1 MGCGA
6 SQPASE
12 NAEHPRPREKPRG
25 EDIDAASSSK
35 ASSSKGKGSGRR
47 RLPISEGGEGRDV
60 IVLFGPPGAGK
71 GSQAPHIVAKLNIPH
86 ISVGGIMR
94 DAIEER
100 TPLGLVCREVME
112 ADGLIT
118 DDVVAG
124 LIRERIARE
133 DCDRGFVMDGF
144 PRTVE
149 QAQTFDDVLAYTHER
164 VTRIVVLE
172 APDDVLERRVAGRW
186 QHKASG
192 RLYHAATA
200 PPRSLPPGAT
210 PSGANMLDD
219 ETGEPLVRR
228 LDDQEATLRRR
239 LQGYKAQ
246 VSPVL
251 THYASAARSA
261 VTSVD
266 ANQRPEHVRACVA
279 AALEGRAQPAS
290 VSFEMGRVVG
300 SVGGEGSDGG
310 GGAGVEGDDGGVE
323 GDEAAEGEEEPAAAD
338 DDSTQV
344 AFQPLPESP
353 THRSSMAGGGETS
366 LQPEPIAAS

>member
-12 NAEHPRPREKPRG
+12 NAEHPQPREKPRG

-47 RLPISEGGEGRDV
+47 LPISEGGEARDV

-124 LIRERIARE
+124 LIRERIARK

-172 APDDVLERRVAGRW
+172 APPTTSSSEGSRAGGNTR
-186 QHKASG
+186 HPADCTTP
-192 RLYHAATA
+192 R
-200 PPRSLPPGAT
+200 PPRRGRCRPARRPAAPTCWTTRWAS
-210 PSGANMLDD
+210 PSCDAS
-219 ETGEPLVRR
+219 T
-228 LDDQEATLRRR
+228 TRRR
-239 LQGYKAQ
+239 
-246 VSPVL
+246 
-251 THYASAARSA
+251 R
-261 VTSVD
+261 
-266 ANQRPEHVRACVA
+266 C
-279 AALEGRAQPAS
+279 
-290 VSFEMGRVVG
+290 
-300 SVGGEGSDGG
+300 GG
-310 GGAGVEGDDGGVE
+310 GFRGTRRRC
-323 GDEAAEGEEEPAAAD
+323 P
-338 DDSTQV
+338 
-344 AFQPLPESP
+344 PC
-353 THRSSMAGGGETS
+353 
-366 LQPEPIAAS
+366 

>member
-12 NAEHPRPREKPRG
+12 NAEHPQPREKPRG

-47 RLPISEGGEGRDV
+47 LPISEGGEARDV

-124 LIRERIARE
+124 LIRERIARK

-210 PSGANMLDD
+210 PSVANMLDD

-246 VSPVL
+246 VSP
-251 THYASAARSA
+251 
-261 VTSVD
+261 
-266 ANQRPEHVRACVA
+266 C
-279 AALEGRAQPAS
+279 
-290 VSFEMGRVVG
+290 
-300 SVGGEGSDGG
+300 
-310 GGAGVEGDDGGVE
+310 
-323 GDEAAEGEEEPAAAD
+323 
-338 DDSTQV
+338 
-344 AFQPLPESP
+344 
-353 THRSSMAGGGETS
+353 
-366 LQPEPIAAS
+366 